1 MPKPLFDK
9 SDLSN
14 KTHSSTL
21 KKLLSQLQ
29 NSQAL
34 AVSGNP
40 SMFCNI
46 RSIRIPTFK
55 YSKAEVLAITNT
67 PVCKELVSNSSYV
80 SEVYNSSSQEKSLVY
95 IVGEDMRKKQARTI
109 ISYRLESKRNKG
121 KKPRLYKSIITSEE
135 YFEII
140 NNLLELTNAEWL
152 KQTFPNWKSI
162 IKGVLEKK
170 R

>member
-29 NSQAL
+29 YSRNT
-34 AVSGNP
+34 
-40 SMFCNI
+40 
-46 RSIRIPTFK
+46 RIEKKTFK
-55 YSKAEVLAITNT
+55 YSKAEMLAITNT
-67 PVCKELVSNSSYV
+67 QVCKELLSNSSYV
-80 SEVYNSSSQEKSLVY
+80 SEVYNSSSQERSLVY
-95 IVGEDMRKKQARTI
+95 ICGASWMSEKQPRTI
-109 ISYRLESKRNKG
+109 ISYRLESERNKG
-121 KKPRLYKSIITSEE
+121 KKPRLYKTIITSEE

-140 NNLLELTNAEWL
+140 NNLLELTNGEWL
-152 KQTFPNWKSI
+152 KQTFPNWKSV

-170 R
+170 K